1 MPLVATNIPII
12 SKLRGLLVRRF
23 LVRDLLVIYKAGV
36 GAIWW
41 VIYYTISIKY
51 IKYYLGRGDFEAI

>member
-23 LVRDLLVIYKAGV
+23 LVRDLLVIYKVGV

-41 VIYYTISIKY
+41 VIYHTVSIKIY
-51 IKYYLGRGDFEAI
+51 